1 MTSGPLD
8 LDPHWWWLI
17 LAGILAIAEMVVP
30 GIFLIWLGA
39 AAALTGVL
47 TLALGLATAAQFGL
61 FAAAAVAAVYAGR
74 RWLKAN
80 PVVSADPLLNDRA
93 ARLVGETVL
102 VVEPIEGGQGRVKV
116 RDGVWNAEGPDTPR
130 GARVRVVG
138 AKGSRLV
145 VEPL

>member
-1 MTSGPLD
+1 MLGPFD
-8 LDPHWWWLI
+8 LADHWWWLVLAAI
-17 LAGILAIAEMVVP
+17 LGIAEMIVP

-47 TLALGLATAAQFGL
+47 TLALGLSVTAQFAV
-61 FAAAAVAAVYAGR
+61 FAAAAVASIYAGM

-80 PVVSADPLLNDRA
+80 PIETTDPLLNDRA

-102 VVEPIEGGQGRVKV
+102 VVEPIEAGSGRVKV

-130 GARVRVVG
+130 GSRMRVVA
-138 AKGSRLV
+138 AKGSKLV

>member
-1 MTSGPLD
+1 MNGPLD

-17 LAGILAIAEMVVP
+17 LGAMLSIAEMIVP
-30 GIFLIWLGA
+30 GVFLIWLGA
-39 AAALTGVL
+39 AALLTGVL
-47 TLALGLATAAQFGL
+47 TFALGLPTAAQMAL
-61 FAAAAVAAVYAGR
+61 FAAASVAAVYAGR

-80 PVVSADPLLNDRA
+80 PIESSDPLLNDRA

-102 VVEPIEGGQGRVKV
+102 VVEPIEAGAGRVKV
-116 RDGVWNAEGPDTPR
+116 RDGVWNAEGPDAPR

-138 AKGSRLV
+138 AKGSKLV

>member
-1 MTSGPLD
+1 MTGPLD
-8 LDPHWWWLI
+8 LDPYWWWLI
-17 LAGILAIAEMVVP
+17 LAGILAIAEMIVP

-47 TLALGLATAAQFGL
+47 TLALVLPTPAQFAV
-61 FAAAAVAAVYAGR
+61 FAAASIGAVYAGR
-74 RWLKAN
+74 RWLRVN
-80 PVVSADPLLNDRA
+80 PIESSDPLLNDRA

-145 VEPL
+145 VESV